1 MIAVPLVDRSSFHS
15 FRDDR
20 NRETAWCIDH
30 VSSTKPRL
38 IVGFAEVAAVR
49 RVLRVFAAA
58 LGGCGRLGL
67 LDRLATR
74 AGPQIRQ
81 PHRREHLPAHE
92 IDEALRNAMLLTNSS
107 DSAH

>member
-67 LDRLATR
+67 LDRLAPSARRIEARRFHDWNTR
-74 AGPQIRQ
+74 
-81 PHRREHLPAHE
+81 RR
-92 IDEALRNAMLLTNSS
+92 D
-107 DSAH
+107 DSQR